1 MKIILSRPAARKS
14 PARNGFLQFDLVV
27 GLAILTIAIMPLG
40 FSFQRERQMLRT
52 EYYQGV
58 INELVD
64 GEMEIFAAG
73 AARNLPDGTQKIP
86 VTSRAA
92 ARLPDGHFQLTKS
105 GNHLRVEWQPD
116 EKCGIAPIVR
126 EATLK

>member
-1 MKIILSRPAARKS
+1 MKTILSHPVGRKS

-40 FSFQRERQMLRT
+40 FSFKNERSLLRA

-73 AARNLPDGTQKIP
+73 AARNLPDGTQNIP

-92 ARLPDGHFQLTKS
+92 AKLPAGHFQLTKS
-105 GNHLRVEWQPD
+105 GNHLRVEWRPD
-116 EKCGIAPIVR
+116 EKSGLSTVVR